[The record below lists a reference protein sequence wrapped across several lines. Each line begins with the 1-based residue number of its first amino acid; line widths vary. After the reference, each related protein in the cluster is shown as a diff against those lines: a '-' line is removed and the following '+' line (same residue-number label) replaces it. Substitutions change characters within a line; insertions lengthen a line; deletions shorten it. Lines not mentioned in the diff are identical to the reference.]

1 MTSMWAAIVLAFAG
15 TFGWRLLGVAV
26 GDRLPPEGTLS
37 NWVNAV
43 AYAMVSGVMML
54 VVVYPSGLVATS
66 SLEARLVAL
75 FLALGVMVW
84 RRSMPL
90 AAMVGL
96 AGFLAVTYLPPGL

>member
-1 MTSMWAAIVLAFAG
+1 MTSMWVALLLAFAG
-15 TFGWRLLGVAV
+15 TFCWRLLGVAV
-26 GDRLPPEGTLS
+26 GDRLPPDGPVS

-54 VVVYPSGLVATS
+54 IVVYPSGLVATS
-66 SLEARLVAL
+66 SLEARLTAL

-90 AAMVGL
+90 AALAGL
-96 AGFLAVTYLPPGL
+96 AGFLAVTYLPSWL